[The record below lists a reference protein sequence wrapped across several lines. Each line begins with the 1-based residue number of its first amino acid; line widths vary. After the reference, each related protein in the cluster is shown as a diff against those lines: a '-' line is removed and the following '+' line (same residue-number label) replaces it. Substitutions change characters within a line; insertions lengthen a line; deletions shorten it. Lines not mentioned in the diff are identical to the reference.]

1 MSGSV
6 LAAQV
11 VNEETLIDPDSI
23 QRLTPTAEL
32 LLGGTSVADRH
43 GLLKPSWLCP
53 EYYALKTARFST
65 FCFELTVV
73 MTLYSADEL
82 SLIKESTRLA
92 CPIWTSIPAQTIKPI
107 HARNTTEI
115 LR

>member
-43 GLLKPSWLCP
+43 GLLKPS
-53 EYYALKTARFST
+53 
-65 FCFELTVV
+65 
-73 MTLYSADEL
+73 
-82 SLIKESTRLA
+82 
-92 CPIWTSIPAQTIKPI
+92 
-107 HARNTTEI
+107 
-115 LR
+115 